1 MPRTPVWKQLVTT
14 GRASWNP
21 SLDGLRKKLAKG
33 LEVRVD
39 QLEVRRGDEI
49 EALVVVTDPEGLGEL
64 EAGLVCTEH
73 YDEEVHSGHDSGSSR
88 MTCKAVEHE
97 VWQRLPSTA
106 GEHSVRLAIPANAP
120 FSYEGEYL
128 SFQWEVV
135 ARGRRDRKLDVR
147 VSQEI
152 SVRP

>member
-1 MPRTPVWKQLVTT
+1 MPRPSVWKQLVTT
-14 GRASWNP
+14 GRASGTL

-39 QLEVRRGDEI
+39 RPEVRRGEEI
-49 EALVVVTDPEGLGEL
+49 EALVVVTEPDRLGEL

-73 YDEEVHSGHDSGSSR
+73 YDEEVHTGNDSGPSR
-88 MTCKAVEHE
+88 MTCKAIEHE
-97 VWQRLPSTA
+97 AWQPLPNMA
-106 GEHSVRLAIPANAP
+106 GEHSVRLVVPANAP
-120 FSYEGEYL
+120 FSYEGTYL

-147 VSQEI
+147 ASQEI

>member
-1 MPRTPVWKQLVTT
+1 MPRPSVWKQLVTT
-14 GRASWNP
+14 GRASGSL

-39 QLEVRRGDEI
+39 QSEVRRGEEI
-49 EALVVVTDPEGLGEL
+49 DVRVVVTEPDRLGEL
-64 EAGLVCTEH
+64 ETGLVCTEY
-73 YDEEVHSGHDSGSSR
+73 YDEEVHTGDETGPAR

-97 VWQRLPSTA
+97 AWQPLPSTA
-106 GEHSVRLAIPANAP
+106 GEHGVRFAVPANAP
-120 FSYEGEYL
+120 FSYEGTYL
-128 SFQWEVV
+128 SFGWEVV